1 MGMTLVLLDT
11 HTFVWAVSAPSRLG
25 TAAVELIEDAT
36 NELRVSAATAWELST
51 KVRLGQ
57 FPEAEPI
64 VANYQSIVKRLGAV
78 DMPVTGSHALAAG
91 SLSWGHS
98 DPFDRMLAAQAIREN
113 AVLVSKD
120 PAFQN
125 LAGLILRW

>member
-1 MGMTLVLLDT
+1 MTLVLLDT
-11 HTFVWAVSAPSRLG
+11 HAFVWAIGAPSRLG
-25 TAAVELIEDAT
+25 AAAVELIEDAT
-36 NELRVSAATAWELST
+36 NELMVSAATAWELST
-51 KVRLGQ
+51 KVRLGK

-64 VANYQSIVKRLGAV
+64 VANYQSIVKRLGAS
-78 DMPVTGSHALAAG
+78 DMPVTGDHALAAG
-91 SLSWGHS
+91 TLSWRHR

-120 PAFQN
+120 PAFQH

>member
-1 MGMTLVLLDT
+1 MTLVLLDT
-11 HTFVWAVSAPSRLG
+11 HTFVWAVSAPNRLG
-25 TAAVELIEDAT
+25 TDAVELIEDAT

-51 KVRLGQ
+51 KVRLGE

-91 SLSWGHS
+91 TLSWGHR

-113 AVLVSKD
+113 AILVSKD
-120 PAFQN
+120 RAFQN